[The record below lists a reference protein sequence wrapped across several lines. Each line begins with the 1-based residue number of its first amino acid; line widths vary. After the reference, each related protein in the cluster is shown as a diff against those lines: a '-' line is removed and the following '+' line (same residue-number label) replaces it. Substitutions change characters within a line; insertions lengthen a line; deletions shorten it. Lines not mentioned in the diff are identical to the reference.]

1 MGKNVIDLLG
11 PDGNAF
17 YILGVAQKLSKQ
29 LLLDFDKINKEMT
42 SGDYFNLLDIFK
54 SYFGDYIILKNY
66 DKIGEGRLW

>member
-17 YILGVAQKLSKQ
+17 YILGVAQRLSKQ
-29 LLLDFDKINKEMT
+29 LSLDFDKINKEMT

-54 SYFGDYIILKNY
+54 SYFGDYVILKNY
-66 DKIGEGRLW
+66 DEVGEGL